1 MIRKT
6 WLSVLTG
13 VVFVL
18 ATVAFAGAGEK
29 KSGKATGEMMNG
41 CGEHHAAAMKAKDQ
55 ANMHLAEAKGAT
67 TLSEMRRHVE
77 LAQSSMAEM
86 EKQMSTCMETM
97 HKMHGGM
104 EGHHD
109 GMEGH
114 HKGMTGGTMP
124 GKSSG
129 ATAAGKVVDP
139 VCHMEVDPAKAP
151 KATYNGKTYYF
162 CSEAEKEQFEKNPG
176 AYVKTS

>member
-13 VVFVL
+13 VVFVF

-29 KSGKATGEMMNG
+29 KSGKASGEMMNG
-41 CGEHHAAAMKAKDQ
+41 CGEHHSAAMKAKDQ
-55 ANMHLAEAKGAT
+55 ANVHLAEAKGAT
-67 TLSEMRRHVE
+67 TLTEMRRHVE

-104 EGHHD
+104 EGHH
-109 GMEGH
+109 
-114 HKGMTGGTMP
+114 KGMTGSAMS

-129 ATAAGKVVDP
+129 ATAAAKAVDP
-139 VCHMEVDPAKAP
+139 VCHMEVDPANAP

>member
-1 MIRKT
+1 MVRKS

-18 ATVAFAGAGEK
+18 ATTAFAGAGEK
-29 KSGKATGEMMNG
+29 KSDKATGEMMNG

-55 ANMHLAEAKGAT
+55 ANMHLAEAKGST
-67 TLSEMRRHVE
+67 TLTDMRRHVE

-86 EKQMSTCMETM
+86 EKHMATCMQTM

-109 GMEGH
+109 GMKGH
-114 HKGMTGGTMP
+114 HEGMAGGAMSE
-124 GKSSG
+124 KSSG
-129 ATAAGKVVDP
+129 GAAAGKVVDP

-162 CSEAEKEQFEKNPG
+162 CSEAEKGQFEKNPG
-176 AYVKTS
+176 AYVKPS

>member
-13 VVFVL
+13 LVLVL

-29 KSGKATGEMMNG
+29 KSGKAAGEMMNG
-41 CGEHHAAAMKAKDQ
+41 CSEHHAAAMKAKDQ
-55 ANMHLAEAKGAT
+55 ASMHLAEAKGAT
-67 TLSEMRRHVE
+67 TLAEMRRHVE
-77 LAQSSMAEM
+77 LAQSAMADM
-86 EKQMSTCMETM
+86 EKQMSTCMEAM
-97 HKMHGGM
+97 QKSHGDM
-104 EGHHD
+104 CGHHE

-114 HKGMTGGTMP
+114 HKGMKGGAMSE
-124 GKSSG
+124 KSSG
-129 ATAAGKVVDP
+129 ATAAGKVFDP

-162 CSEAEKEQFEKNPG
+162 CSESEKEEFEKNPG